1 MNTIALPAGDSTAD
15 DRIVDRLRRSL
26 DEKDVQ
32 IQRLIDENL
41 RLNETIDGVVDSERQ
56 QIEQLDLQHTEALAN
71 MVAEKN
77 EVQTK
82 CEQIQ
87 SELDTMRSQQLE
99 DLCKFEQL
107 QSEHSELV
115 KSNEELLSKCERIE
129 SDFSLQLAANVE
141 DIDQRAK
148 EIDQLKCELD
158 VKIKELNV
166 ALEDK
171 DSHSREGSDKFEL
184 IDIDKEKVQ
193 ALPSTE
199 VSRRQ
204 NELDEIN
211 ERLSILN
218 DIKDQYDGN
227 VVRLSTLIDEK
238 NAMERQMA
246 ALKNDNENLLKEVQV
261 TREAVEKLEILQKN
275 LDEIN
280 SEKEQNETAF
290 VALQEDELIL
300 QREFHQLKAD
310 KEKLIT
316 ELESAKLTQEAAVG
330 SLDEECSELKSKLDE
345 LQSTYE
351 TLKTTASDAEAR
363 LVEEN
368 MQLQKKIIDMQSQL
382 NSRISEMAS
391 AEAAAN
397 AISFDEMQKLISKNV
412 SYVPSSNGGDTV
424 QSYLLGFLQTVRET
438 YQHLGDIEKNR
449 NDLMKQFEAVSNEKA
464 TLQHERKTLKA
475 DLHHYEKEV
484 AELMKNN
491 EILLVELENVKTG
504 KLETISEQNEDNILG
519 LEKQLEDC
527 GKLNQSLEDEY
538 ENMRRQLD
546 EKEEEKYELHEK
558 FAHLQEQ
565 FEAQK
570 ANRKDLETRLEAV
583 EHERNELQSRLT
595 QEAADDDTSEAF
607 EAKIQAQNDEIV
619 TLTKQL
625 ENLSVDHASLVQK
638 IEPLQA
644 DKMALT
650 AQIEELERALRNE
663 RNKFASLQTE
673 YEKLRE
679 APKEVDK
686 NGVIQLE
693 KRVELITV
701 KYDEKCNEIARAEE
715 RWAAER
721 AEWDATV
728 SKLNETIAELEQ
740 RLVAT
745 EAGQTQVSAELQQT
759 VDRLMKEQ
767 QELIGAVQ
775 MKHNENVQYH
785 AKIQELNQML
795 ATVQQAKMHCDKCVQ
810 LGEQVTTYADE
821 LTKLNDQIEFLKEKS
836 EIMTKNLLIEQTNQK
851 LLQQEKVELNEA
863 KQQLAKDL
871 NRLRQHLIEMEN
883 AHTQEMIELQATLE
897 ETRNE
902 MAAMQDEARKSNT
915 AYTSAR

>member
-1 MNTIALPAGDSTAD
+1 MTTIALPAGDSTAD

-41 RLNETIDGVVDSERQ
+41 RLNETIDGMVDSERQ
-56 QIEQLDLQHTEALAN
+56 QIEQLELQHTEAL
-71 MVAEKN
+71 EKLLADRN
-77 EVQTK
+77 ELQTK
-82 CEQIQ
+82 CERIQ
-87 SELDTMRSQQLE
+87 SELNTVQSQHFGVVN
-99 DLCKFEQL
+99 KFEQL
-107 QSEHSELV
+107 QSEHTELMKSNQELV
-115 KSNEELLSKCERIE
+115 SKCEDIE
-129 SDFSLQLAANVE
+129 KDISLQLAAKVA
-141 DIDQRAK
+141 DIDQRAN
-148 EIDQLKCELD
+148 EIDQLKVELD
-158 VKIKELNV
+158 VKIKELNA

-193 ALPSTE
+193 AASSTE
-199 VSRRQ
+199 VTRRQ
-204 NELDEIN
+204 HELDEIN

-227 VVRLSTLIDEK
+227 VVKLSTLIDEK
-238 NAMERQMA
+238 NTMERQMA
-246 ALKNDNENLLKEVQV
+246 ALKNDNDNLRKEMQV

-280 SEKEQNETAF
+280 AEKEQNETAF

-310 KEKLIT
+310 KEKLIAD
-316 ELESAKLTQEAAVG
+316 LESAKLSQETAIG
-330 SLDEECSELKSKLDE
+330 FLDEKCIELKSKLDE
-345 LQSTYE
+345 LQGTYD

-382 NSRISEMAS
+382 NSRITEMAN
-391 AEAAAN
+391 ADAAASG
-397 AISFDEMQKLISKNV
+397 ISFDEMRKLISKNV
-412 SYVPSSNGGDTV
+412 SYVPSPNGGDTV

-449 NDLMKQFEAVSNEKA
+449 SDLMKQFEAVSNEKA

-558 FAHLQEQ
+558 IAHLQEQ
-565 FEAQK
+565 IEAQK
-570 ANRKDLETRLEAV
+570 ANRKELETRLEAV
-583 EHERNELQSRLT
+583 EHERNELLLRLT
-595 QEAADDDTSEAF
+595 QEAADSDISEAF
-607 EAKIQAQNDEIV
+607 ESKIQAQNDEIE

-638 IEPLQA
+638 IEPLQV
-644 DKMALT
+644 DKKALT
-650 AQIEELERALRNE
+650 AQVEELERVLRNE
-663 RNKFASLQTE
+663 RNQLASLQAE
-673 YEKLRE
+673 YEDLKQ
-679 APKEVDK
+679 APKEVDISA
-686 NGVIQLE
+686 VAQLE
-693 KRVELITV
+693 KRIELITV
-701 KYDEKCNEIARAEE
+701 NYDEKCQEFARAEE
-715 RWAAER
+715 RWASER
-721 AEWDATV
+721 AEWNATV
-728 SKLNETIAELEQ
+728 AKLNETIAELEQ
-740 RLVAT
+740 KYVTT
-745 EAGQTQVSAELQQT
+745 EAGQSQVSGELQQT
-759 VDRLMKEQ
+759 IDRLMNEQ

-795 ATVQQAKMHCDKCVQ
+795 ATVQQAKMHCDKCIQ
-810 LGEQVTTYADE
+810 LGEQVTTYANE
-821 LTKLNDQIEFLKEKS
+821 LSKLNDQIEFLKEKS